1 MQGSGMAQT
10 LAARAGAR
18 KAARGARA
26 GHGASLRRCLA
37 SGESRPK
44 EELIRFVL
52 GPDGAVVPDLAERL
66 PGRGLWLTARRD
78 IVDAACAKRLF
89 AKAARRPARAPAD
102 LGARVDALLLRRCLD
117 TLGLAR
123 RSGQVAVG
131 SEKARAAL
139 KAGKAAVLVAAA
151 EATGRA
157 RMRALAPNLPLVDL
171 FGGTELGAAL
181 GREHLAY
188 AAVLPGRL
196 AQGLVREAARL
207 AGFRAAAGP
216 RSPEGRKRRARASQR
231 SKEKGKSSFYVE

>member
-1 MQGSGMAQT
+1 MAKAMT
-10 LAARAGAR
+10 TRAGAH

-26 GHGASLRRCLA
+26 GHAQSLRRCLV
-37 SGESRPK
+37 SGEIRPK

-52 GPDGAVVPDLAERL
+52 GPDGDVVPDLAERL
-66 PGRGLWLTARRD
+66 PGRGLWLKARRD
-78 IVDAACAKRLF
+78 IVDAACAKQLF
-89 AKAARRPARAPAD
+89 AKAARRPARVPAD
-102 LGARVDALLLRRCLD
+102 LGPRVEALLVRRCLD

-151 EATGRA
+151 EAAGLA

-171 FGGTELGAAL
+171 FSGTELGVAL

-188 AAVLPGRL
+188 VVVFPGRL
-196 AQGLVREAARL
+196 AQGLLREAARL

-216 RSPEGRKRRARASQR
+216 RSPGGLKRRARVSQR
-231 SKEKGKSSFYVE
+231 SKENGKSGVYVE